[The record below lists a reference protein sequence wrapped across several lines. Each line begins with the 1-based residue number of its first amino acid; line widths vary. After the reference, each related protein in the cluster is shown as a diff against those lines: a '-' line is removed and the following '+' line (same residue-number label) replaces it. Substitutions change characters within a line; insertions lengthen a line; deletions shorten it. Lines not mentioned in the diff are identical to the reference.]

1 MNRVQRTALVL
12 VTLLVLAS
20 VMPAPALA
28 YTQDAAEEPHRL
40 SIEYLRQQTY
50 PGSDIVI
57 EQKLNAGSNYDRYI
71 ASYRSEG
78 LKQYALLTVPRGTK
92 PATGWPVIIFNHG
105 YIPPTQYRTTERYVA
120 YVDGFARAG
129 YIVFRP
135 DYRGHGSSEGSASS
149 AYGAP
154 DYTIDVL
161 NAVASIKRYA
171 DADPNRIGMWG
182 HSMGGFITLRAMVV
196 SPDIKAG
203 VIWGGVVGSY
213 EDMLAQWRRRTTSSS
228 SPTTTLRRGWRTELV
243 EEFGQPEA
251 DPAVWRTL
259 SANHYLTDL
268 NGPVQ
273 LHHARGD
280 ASVPVVLSEGLAA
293 QGRAAGMPI
302 ELFAYPGDNH
312 NISGNFGRAMAS
324 SVAFF
329 ERWVKQ
335 PVSFRELKGPSVLA
349 RQGTI
354 NVRRGPGTSFPV
366 VGQLRIN
373 ESLPIIGRN
382 ADGSWWQVRTVTGTS
397 WVAASVSVTV
407 RAVDVPVASVAEA
420 NEG

>member
-182 HSMGGFITLRAMVV
+182 HSMGGYLTLRAMVV
-196 SPDIKAG
+196 SPDAKAG
-203 VIWGGVVGSY
+203 VIWAGVVASY
-213 EDMLAQWRRRTTSSS
+213 PDMMTRWRRGGTAFTPTPPAGARRWRNDWAEVYG
-228 SPTTTLRRGWRTELV
+228 SP
-243 EEFGQPEA
+243 EENPEFWNS
-251 DPAVWRTL
+251 V
-259 SANHYLTDL
+259 SANSYLADL
-268 NGPVQ
+268 SGPLQ
-273 LHHARGD
+273 LHHGTAD
-280 ASVPVVLSEGLAA
+280 TDVPLEFSETLA
-293 QGRAAGMPI
+293 QQVSDVGKI
-302 ELFAYPGDNH
+302 VELYTYPDDNH
-312 NISGNFGRAMAS
+312 NIANYFGEAMGRTI
-324 SVAFF
+324 AFYD
-329 ERWVKQ
+329 RY
-335 PVSFRELKGPSVLA
+335 LK
-349 RQGTI
+349 
-354 NVRRGPGTSFPV
+354 
-366 VGQLRIN
+366 
-373 ESLPIIGRN
+373 
-382 ADGSWWQVRTVTGTS
+382 
-397 WVAASVSVTV
+397 
-407 RAVDVPVASVAEA
+407 
-420 NEG
+420 